1 MKCYSAPT
9 VENQKSQGQTHVGK
23 RRDPDKKSVQKEF
36 KRFIKLYMS
45 ITGMLSY
52 FPLYLSLLSSPYMGM
67 HTIAGIK
74 AQQIIKCLTI
84 IYAKEKLKFPIV
96 LLAAIKYQI

>member
-36 KRFIKLYMS
+36 KRFIKLYNVHEYYWHVV
-45 ITGMLSY
+45 ILSVV
-52 FPLYLSLLSSPYMGM
+52 FIVTFQPYMGM

-74 AQQIIKCLTI
+74 AQQN
-84 IYAKEKLKFPIV
+84 Y
-96 LLAAIKYQI
+96 